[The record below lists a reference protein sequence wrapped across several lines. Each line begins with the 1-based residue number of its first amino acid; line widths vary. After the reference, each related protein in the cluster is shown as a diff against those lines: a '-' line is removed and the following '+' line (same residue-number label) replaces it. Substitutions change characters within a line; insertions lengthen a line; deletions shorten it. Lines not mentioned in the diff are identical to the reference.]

1 MCCFSGAVKDVGSTK
16 IFARFLDALNQCII
30 YEMTMSADEDV
41 AMILP
46 IPVVQPADEKAVK
59 FHNLSNYPAFF
70 EDLEKA
76 FPIPRSFGGDGPVAA
91 GRLEVQKVGAF
102 DASFVPTIA
111 DFKRLDARFRLDD
124 AVWKSLPQYEKFGF
138 AVFKLR
144 KGEKR
149 KIHPMA
155 FQFPSAMPNRIF
167 FPTVHIHDGQVHET
181 EEFDHTLY
189 AQAWNNAVIKGTD
202 WEESPKI
209 VGRNV
214 NHNFTGD
221 LVWGGGHV
229 YKKNI
234 RGNAKNE
241 DILAVARKLG

>member
-1 MCCFSGAVKDVGSTK
+1 
-16 IFARFLDALNQCII
+16 
-30 YEMTMSADEDV
+30 MTMSADEDV

-102 DASFVPTIA
+102 DASFVPTIG
-111 DFKRLDARFRLDD
+111 DFKRLDERFRLDD

-144 KGEKR
+144 KGGKQ
-149 KIHPMA
+149 KVHPMA

-167 FPTVHIHDGQVHET
+167 FPTVHIHDRSVPARAH
-181 EEFDHTLY
+181 FDHSLFCQFGDVP
-189 AQAWNNAVIKGTD
+189 AMS
-202 WEESPKI
+202 WEESPGHAESFVKVKETQGI
-209 VGRNV
+209 VK
-214 NHNFTGD
+214 GD
-221 LVWGGGHV
+221 AHI
-229 YKKNI
+229 Y
-234 RGNAKNE
+234 
-241 DILAVARKLG
+241 RKLMKGTFANNDVLV